1 MTKTK
6 AQQIMA
12 ATEARAA
19 DDVTAA
25 IKDIATEFEPYI
37 IKQRRHFHK
46 HPELSLAEERTTS
59 DIANQLDAMNIPYE
73 RPLKTGLVATLRG
86 TAPDAY
92 REDGTPRRR
101 ILLRADIDALP
112 VTEQTGEEFASVNE
126 GCMHACGHDCHIAMM
141 LGTLQILRHMTDD
154 IHGEI
159 RIVFQPSEEN
169 GQGAKLMIGTGV
181 LDGVDGAYAAHI
193 WSEVDAG
200 TVSCEPG
207 PRMANTDWFR
217 IDVRGTSCHGA
228 MPQRGHDAVMVAAEI
243 VNALQT
249 IVSREIS
256 PYEPAVIT
264 VGELHGGTARNV
276 IAGTAYLAGTVRT
289 YGDKT
294 HEEMPELMRRIVEHT
309 AAALGAEAELTEYTI
324 ANYKVENDAAS
335 SERCRQAVLKCLGP
349 AGEGHYRGTLS
360 GEDFSEYLRRVPGV
374 LAFIGARNPQI
385 GATYAQ
391 HSCFY
396 KIDES
401 VLAKGSIVPLSMPST
416 FGRAHARRA
425 RRPHDRRGCRDQSR
439 PGSQAT
445 LCQGNGR
452 RGPRRHARRPHR
464 PPCRN
469 QGHPR
474 CPCRRSPRGEAW
486 RVAVTPTYNN
496 LARAKRGRTL
506 SQRSPPLMCRLL
518 F

>member
-1 MTKTK
+1 MAKTR

-12 ATEARAA
+12 AADARST
-19 DDVTAA
+19 DEVTAA
-25 IKDIATEFEPYI
+25 IQDIATEFEPYI

-46 HPELSLAEERTTS
+46 HPEPSLHEERTTS

-73 RPLKTGLVATLRG
+73 RPLETGLVATLRG

-112 VTEQTGEEFASVNE
+112 VTEQTDEPFKSVNE
-126 GCMHACGHDCHIAMM
+126 GFMHACGHDCHIAMM
-141 LGTLQILRHMTDD
+141 LGCLQILRHMTDD
-154 IHGEI
+154 IHGEV

-169 GQGAKLMIGTGV
+169 GKGAKMMIAQGV
-181 LDGVDGAYAAHI
+181 CEGVDGAYAAHI

-217 IDVRGTSCHGA
+217 VDVRGTSCHGA
-228 MPQRGHDAVMVAAEI
+228 MPQRGHDAIMVAAEI

-276 IAGTAYLAGTVRT
+276 IAGTAYLTGTVRT
-289 YGDKT
+289 YGDTT
-294 HEEMPELMRRIVEHT
+294 HDQMPELIRRIVEHT
-309 AAALGAEAELTEYTI
+309 AAALGAEAKLTDYTI

-335 SERCRQAVLKCLGP
+335 SERCRQAVIKCLG
-349 AGEGHYRGTLS
+349 ASGEGRYRGTLS
-360 GEDFSEYLRRVPGV
+360 GEDFSEYLHEVPGV
-374 LAFIGARNPQI
+374 LAFVGTRNPAI
-385 GATYAQ
+385 GATFAQ

-396 KIDES
+396 KVDES
-401 VLAKGSIVPLSMPST
+401 VLAKGAMVAAQYAIDFLSEST
-416 FGRAHARRA
+416 QEELDGPAIAAVAEKNPTLAEKLRSAKQTAAGARDAMHDARTARHAAIQGIHDARAEARRDEKA
-425 RRPHDRRGCRDQSR
+425 RKSEDNR
-439 PGSQAT
+439 
-445 LCQGNGR
+445 
-452 RGPRRHARRPHR
+452 
-464 PPCRN
+464 
-469 QGHPR
+469 
-474 CPCRRSPRGEAW
+474 
-486 RVAVTPTYNN
+486 
-496 LARAKRGRTL
+496 
-506 SQRSPPLMCRLL
+506 
-518 F
+518 

>member
-12 ATEARAA
+12 ATEVRAA

-25 IKDIATEFEPYI
+25 IQDIAAEFEPYI

-154 IHGEI
+154 IHGEV

-289 YGDKT
+289 YGDST

-309 AAALGAEAELTEYTI
+309 AAALGAEAELTDYTI

-335 SERCRQAVLKCLGP
+335 SERCRQAVIKCLGP
-349 AGEGHYRGTLS
+349 AGQGHYRGTLS

-374 LAFIGARNPQI
+374 LAFVGTRNPKI

-396 KIDES
+396 KIDET
-401 VLAKGSIVPLSMPST
+401 VLAKGSMVAAQYAIDFLSEST
-416 FGRAHARRA
+416 QEELDGPAITAVAETNPDLAAKLRSAKATTAEARDAIHDARTARHAAIKGIHDARAAARREGK
-425 RRPHDRRGCRDQSR
+425 HD
-439 PGSQAT
+439 
-445 LCQGNGR
+445 
-452 RGPRRHARRPHR
+452 
-464 PPCRN
+464 
-469 QGHPR
+469 
-474 CPCRRSPRGEAW
+474 E
-486 RVAVTPTYNN
+486 
-496 LARAKRGRTL
+496 
-506 SQRSPPLMCRLL
+506 
-518 F
+518 

>member
-1 MTKTK
+1 M
-6 AQQIMA
+6 
-12 ATEARAA
+12 
-19 DDVTAA
+19 
-25 IKDIATEFEPYI
+25 
-37 IKQRRHFHK
+37 
-46 HPELSLAEERTTS
+46 
-59 DIANQLDAMNIPYE
+59 
-73 RPLKTGLVATLRG
+73 ATLRG

-289 YGDKT
+289 YGDST

-309 AAALGAEAELTEYTI
+309 AAALGAEAELTDYTI

-335 SERCRQAVLKCLGP
+335 SERCRQAVIKCLGP
-349 AGEGHYRGTLS
+349 TGRRPLPRHAFGRGL
-360 GEDFSEYLRRVPGV
+360 LGV
-374 LAFIGARNPQI
+374 SAPRTGRARLCR
-385 GATYAQ
+385 YAQ
-391 HSCFY
+391 PQDWRHVRPTF
-396 KIDES
+396 
-401 VLAKGSIVPLSMPST
+401 LLSTRSTRPCWQRAPWWPPSMLST
-416 FGRAHARRA
+416 FWPSPRKRSSTAPRLPRSPKPTPIWPPSCALPRRRPPRLATPSMMPERLAMPRSRASTTHALLHAARRSTTS
-425 RRPHDRRGCRDQSR
+425 SR
-439 PGSQAT
+439 HT
-445 LCQGNGR
+445 
-452 RGPRRHARRPHR
+452 
-464 PPCRN
+464 
-469 QGHPR
+469 HP
-474 CPCRRSPRGEAW
+474 
-486 RVAVTPTYNN
+486 
-496 LARAKRGRTL
+496 
-506 SQRSPPLMCRLL
+506 
-518 F
+518 

>member
-1 MTKTK
+1 MN
-6 AQQIMA
+6 ALREECQQLRDKLIA
-12 ATEARAA
+12 LRREFHRAPELGLHEYH
-19 DDVTAA
+19 TAA
-25 IKDIATEFEPYI
+25 RIE
-37 IKQRRHFHK
+37 R
-46 HPELSLAEERTTS
+46 ELDRYGIPHERVGETAVVGHLTGNGNGS
-59 DIANQLDAMNIPYE
+59 
-73 RPLKTGLVATLRG
+73 GLVV
-86 TAPDAY
+86 
-92 REDGTPRRR
+92 
-101 ILLRADIDALP
+101 LRADIDALP
-112 VTEQTGEEFASVNE
+112 IQETNDVPYRSQTPGM
-126 GCMHACGHDCHIAMM
+126 MHACGHDCHIAMM

-154 IHGEI
+154 IHGEV

-289 YGDKT
+289 YGDST
-294 HEEMPELMRRIVEHT
+294 HEEMSELMRRIVEHT
-309 AAALGAEAELTEYTI
+309 AAALGAEAELTDYTI

-349 AGEGHYRGTLS
+349 TGQGHYRGTLS

-374 LAFIGARNPQI
+374 LAFVGTRNPKI

-396 KIDES
+396 KIDET
-401 VLAKGSIVPLSMPST
+401 VLAKGSM
-416 FGRAHARRA
+416 
-425 RRPHDRRGCRDQSR
+425 
-439 PGSQAT
+439 
-445 LCQGNGR
+445 
-452 RGPRRHARRPHR
+452 
-464 PPCRN
+464 
-469 QGHPR
+469 
-474 CPCRRSPRGEAW
+474 
-486 RVAVTPTYNN
+486 VA
-496 LARAKRGRTL
+496 
-506 SQRSPPLMCRLL
+506 CLL
-518 F
+518 YTSDAADD

>member
-12 ATEARAA
+12 ATEVRAA

-25 IKDIATEFEPYI
+25 IQDIAAEFEPYI

-154 IHGEI
+154 IHGEV

-289 YGDKT
+289 YATRPTRKCRSSCAASWSIPRQPWAPKPSSPTTPSPTTKSKT
-294 HEEMPELMRRIVEHT
+294 KPHRASAAARPYSNAWAPPARDIT
-309 AAALGAEAELTEYTI
+309 AA
-324 ANYKVENDAAS
+324 
-335 SERCRQAVLKCLGP
+335 R
-349 AGEGHYRGTLS
+349 
-360 GEDFSEYLRRVPGV
+360 F
-374 LAFIGARNPQI
+374 
-385 GATYAQ
+385 
-391 HSCFY
+391 
-396 KIDES
+396 
-401 VLAKGSIVPLSMPST
+401 
-416 FGRAHARRA
+416 RA
-425 RRPHDRRGCRDQSR
+425 RTFRSTCAACR
-439 PGSQAT
+439 A
-445 LCQGNGR
+445 C
-452 RGPRRHARRPHR
+452 
-464 PPCRN
+464 
-469 QGHPR
+469 
-474 CPCRRSPRGEAW
+474 SP
-486 RVAVTPTYNN
+486 
-496 LARAKRGRTL
+496 L
-506 SQRSPPLMCRLL
+506 
-518 F
+518 

>member
-12 ATEARAA
+12 ATEVRAA

-25 IKDIATEFEPYI
+25 IQDIAAEFEPYI

-112 VTEQTGEEFASVNE
+112 VTEQTGEEFVSVNE

-169 GQGAKLMIGTGV
+169 GQGAKLMIGHGCARRRRWR
-181 LDGVDGAYAAHI
+181 LRRAHL
-193 WSEVDAG
+193 ERGRRRYRKLRAR
-200 TVSCEPG
+200 

-256 PYEPAVIT
+256 PTSRPSSPSRAAWRHRAQRYRR
-264 VGELHGGTARNV
+264 HGLPRRHSAHLRRFDPRGN
-276 IAGTAYLAGTVRT
+276 AGAHAPHRGAYR
-289 YGDKT
+289 
-294 HEEMPELMRRIVEHT
+294 
-309 AAALGAEAELTEYTI
+309 AALGAEL
-324 ANYKVENDAAS
+324 S
-335 SERCRQAVLKCLGP
+335 SP
-349 AGEGHYRGTLS
+349 T
-360 GEDFSEYLRRVPGV
+360 
-374 LAFIGARNPQI
+374 
-385 GATYAQ
+385 T
-391 HSCFY
+391 
-396 KIDES
+396 
-401 VLAKGSIVPLSMPST
+401 PSPT
-416 FGRAHARRA
+416 TR
-425 RRPHDRRGCRDQSR
+425 SK
-439 PGSQAT
+439 T
-445 LCQGNGR
+445 
-452 RGPRRHARRPHR
+452 
-464 PPCRN
+464 
-469 QGHPR
+469 
-474 CPCRRSPRGEAW
+474 RSPRASA
-486 RVAVTPTYNN
+486 AV
-496 LARAKRGRTL
+496 
-506 SQRSPPLMCRLL
+506 RL
-518 F
+518 

>member
-25 IKDIATEFEPYI
+25 IQDIAAEFEPYI

-154 IHGEI
+154 IHGEV

-289 YGDKT
+289 YGDST

-309 AAALGAEAELTEYTI
+309 AAALGAEAELTDYTI
-324 ANYKVENDAAS
+324 ANYKVENDVAS
-335 SERCRQAVLKCLGP
+335 SER
-349 AGEGHYRGTLS
+349 
-360 GEDFSEYLRRVPGV
+360 PGV
-374 LAFIGARNPQI
+374 LAFVGTRNPQI

-401 VLAKGSIVPLSMPST
+401 VLAKGSMVAAQYAIDFLAEPTQEELDGPAIAAVAETNPDLAAKLRSAKAT
-416 FGRAHARRA
+416 AAEARDAMHDA
-425 RRPHDRRGCRDQSR
+425 RT
-439 PGSQAT
+439 A
-445 LCQGNGR
+445 
-452 RGPRRHARRPHR
+452 RHAAIKGIH
-464 PPCRN
+464 
-469 QGHPR
+469 
-474 CPCRRSPRGEAW
+474 EA
-486 RVAVTPTYNN
+486 RTA
-496 LARAKRGRTL
+496 ARHEEKHNE
-506 SQRSPPLMCRLL
+506 
-518 F
+518 

>member
-12 ATEARAA
+12 ATEVRAA

-25 IKDIATEFEPYI
+25 IRDIAAEFEPYI

-289 YGDKT
+289 YGDST

-309 AAALGAEAELTEYTI
+309 AAALGAEAELTDYTI

-335 SERCRQAVLKCLGP
+335 SERCRQAVIKCLGP
-349 AGEGHYRGTLS
+349 RRPRPLSRHAFGRGFFGVPAPRTGRARLCRYAQPPDWRHVRPTFLLLQDRRDRAGKGLHG
-360 GEDFSEYLRRVPGV
+360 GRRVCHR
-374 LAFIGARNPQI
+374 L
-385 GATYAQ
+385 
-391 HSCFY
+391 
-396 KIDES
+396 
-401 VLAKGSIVPLSMPST
+401 
-416 FGRAHARRA
+416 FGRAHARGA
-425 RRPHDRRGCRDQSR
+425 RRPRDHRGRRNQPRSGRQV
-439 PGSQAT
+439 A
-445 LCQGNGR
+445 LCQGNDR
-452 RGPRRHARRPHR
+452 RGSRRHP
-464 PPCRN
+464 
-469 QGHPR
+469 
-474 CPCRRSPRGEAW
+474 
-486 RVAVTPTYNN
+486 
-496 LARAKRGRTL
+496 
-506 SQRSPPLMCRLL
+506 
-518 F
+518 

>member
-12 ATEARAA
+12 ATEVRAA

-25 IKDIATEFEPYI
+25 IQDIAAEFEPYI

-112 VTEQTGEEFASVNE
+112 VTEQTGEDFASVNE

-154 IHGEI
+154 IHGEV

-289 YGDKT
+289 
-294 HEEMPELMRRIVEHT
+294 
-309 AAALGAEAELTEYTI
+309 TEIRPTR
-324 ANYKVENDAAS
+324 KCRSSCAAS
-335 SERCRQAVLKCLGP
+335 WSIPRPPWAPRQSSPTTPSPIIRSKTMPPRASVVVRPWSSAWVQP
-349 AGEGHYRGTLS
+349 AK
-360 GEDFSEYLRRVPGV
+360 
-374 LAFIGARNPQI
+374 AIIA
-385 GATYAQ
+385 
-391 HSCFY
+391 
-396 KIDES
+396 
-401 VLAKGSIVPLSMPST
+401 
-416 FGRAHARRA
+416 AHFRA
-425 RRPHDRRGCRDQSR
+425 RIF
-439 PGSQAT
+439 
-445 LCQGNGR
+445 
-452 RGPRRHARRPHR
+452 
-464 PPCRN
+464 
-469 QGHPR
+469 
-474 CPCRRSPRGEAW
+474 RSTC
-486 RVAVTPTYNN
+486 AVY
-496 LARAKRGRTL
+496 RAC
-506 SQRSPPLMCRLL
+506 SPL
-518 F
+518 